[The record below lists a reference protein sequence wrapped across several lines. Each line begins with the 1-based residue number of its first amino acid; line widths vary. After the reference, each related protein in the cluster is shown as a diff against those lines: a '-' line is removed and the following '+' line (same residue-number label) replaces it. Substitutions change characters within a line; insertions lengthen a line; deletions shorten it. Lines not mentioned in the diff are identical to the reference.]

1 MAQAALLSFGTVG
14 AINPWVGHGRALA
27 RTGKGIATRIA
38 AIMHSSSYLRM
49 ALILGLLSAIGPFAI
64 DMYLPALPAIGTALG
79 ADVGAVQLSLTVF
92 FLSLGVGQ
100 LLYGPVSDMVG
111 RKPPLY
117 FGLVL
122 FTLAS
127 VGCALATDIQTLV
140 ALRFLQGLGAAAGSV
155 IPRAVVRDLHTGTEA
170 ARLMSLLML
179 VFSVSPILA
188 PLAGSGVIA
197 LSGWRGVFW
206 AVGLAA
212 VAGLLLVRT
221 TLNETRPPDQRL
233 DSSVGS
239 ALRGYGVLLRDGH
252 YMGLV
257 GIGSAALAGFFVFL
271 AGSPFVLINHYGLTP
286 TQYSLAFGFN
296 AFAFIGASQ
305 FTAKL
310 GRRVGLVPMVKF
322 AATASGLFMAALLAY
337 YLLGGDRLGVLIVL
351 FFIASAFMGL
361 VIPTVSVLALEEHG
375 PIAGTASALMGT
387 LQMLVGAVAMG
398 VVGLFANG
406 EPLPMVAGMA
416 LGSLTSVALT
426 WLTLA
431 GPPRARLAT

>member
-1 MAQAALLSFGTVG
+1 
-14 AINPWVGHGRALA
+14 
-27 RTGKGIATRIA
+27 
-38 AIMHSSSYLRM
+38 M

-64 DMYLPALPAIGTALG
+64 DMYLPALPAIGLALG
-79 ADVGAVQLSLTVF
+79 AEVGSVQFSLTAF

-117 FGLVL
+117 FGLGL

-127 VGCALATDIQTLV
+127 VGCALATDIHTLV
-140 ALRFLQGLGAAAGSV
+140 GFRFLQGLGAAAGMV

-206 AVGLAA
+206 AVCLASLAGLA
-212 VAGLLLVRT
+212 LVYGALR
-221 TLNETRPPDQRL
+221 ETRSAEERV

-239 ALRGYGVLLRDGH
+239 ALRAYGVLLRDWH
-252 YMGLV
+252 YLGLV

-286 TQYSLAFGFN
+286 TQYSLAFSVN
-296 AFAFIGASQ
+296 AVAFIGASQ
-305 FTAKL
+305 FTAWL
-310 GRRVGLVPMVKF
+310 GERVGMVRMVKF
-322 AATASGLFMAALLAY
+322 AGTASGITLVSLLAFY
-337 YLLGGDRLGVLIVL
+337 LGGGDDLRVLIAL
-351 FFIASAFMGL
+351 NFIASAFIGL

-375 PIAGTASALMGT
+375 AIAGTASALLGT
-387 LQMLVGAVAMG
+387 LQMLLGAVAMAL
-398 VVGLFANG
+398 VGLFANS
-406 EPLPMVAGMA
+406 EPLPMVMGMA
-416 LGSLTSVALT
+416 TGSLVGVALT
-426 WLTLA
+426 WITLR
-431 GPPRARLAT
+431 GDPRAHMAADSAPR

>member
-1 MAQAALLSFGTVG
+1 
-14 AINPWVGHGRALA
+14 
-27 RTGKGIATRIA
+27 
-38 AIMHSSSYLRM
+38 M

-64 DMYLPALPAIGTALG
+64 DMYLPALPDIGRALG
-79 ADVGAVQLSLTVF
+79 AEVTSVQFSLTAF

-117 FGLVL
+117 FGLLL

-127 VGCALATDIQTLV
+127 VGCALASDIHTLV
-140 ALRFLQGLGAAAGSV
+140 AFRFLQGLGAAAGMV

-197 LSGWRGVFW
+197 LTGWRGVFW
-206 AVGLAA
+206 AVALAA
-212 VAGLLLVRT
+212 LAGLVLVYT
-221 TLNETRPPDQRL
+221 TLKETRAPEQRV

-239 ALRGYGVLLRDGH
+239 ALRAYGVLLRDWH
-252 YMGLV
+252 YLGLV

-286 TQYSLAFGFN
+286 TQYSLAFSVN
-296 AFAFIGASQ
+296 AIAFIGASQ
-305 FTAKL
+305 FTGPL
-310 GRRVGLVPMVKF
+310 GERVGMVPMVKF
-322 AATASGLFMAALLAY
+322 AATASGLTLSALLAY
-337 YLLGGDRLGVLIVL
+337 YLLGGDRLAVLIALNFV
-351 FFIASAFMGL
+351 ASAFMGL

-375 PIAGTASALMGT
+375 AIAGTASALLGT
-387 LQMLVGAVAMG
+387 LQMLLGAAAMG
-398 VVGLFANG
+398 VVSVFSSSQ
-406 EPLPMVAGMA
+406 PLPMVMGMA
-416 LGSLTSVALT
+416 LGSLVGVALT
-426 WLTLA
+426 WITLS
-431 GPPRARLAT
+431 GDPRAHLAA